1 MTGSNDRFEARAR
14 AVFNE
19 GVERI
24 DGSMRSR
31 LTQARYA
38 AVAELGK
45 ATAWR
50 SPWAPATAVA
60 AVTVLAVTLW
70 LQPGGVGEGPVMAP
84 AVTAL
89 ADDFDLLAADEDLDL
104 LHEDLEFYAWAT
116 QAEAGNGIG

>member
-1 MTGSNDRFEARAR
+1 MTDGNDRFEARAR

-24 DGSMRSR
+24 SGSMRSR

-45 ATAWR
+45 PTAWR
-50 SPWAPATAVA
+50 SPWVPATAVA
-60 AVTVLAVTLW
+60 ALAVLAVTLW

-84 AVTAL
+84 AVAAL
-89 ADDFDLLAADEDLDL
+89 VDDFDLLAADEDLDL
-104 LHEDLEFYAWAT
+104 LHEDPEFYAWAA
-116 QAEAGNGIG
+116 QAGAGNGIG